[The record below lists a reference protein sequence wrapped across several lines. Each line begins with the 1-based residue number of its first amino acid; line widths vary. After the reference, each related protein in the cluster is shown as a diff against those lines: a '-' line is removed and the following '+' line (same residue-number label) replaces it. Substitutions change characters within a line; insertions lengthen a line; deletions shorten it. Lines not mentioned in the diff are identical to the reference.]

1 MGMPP
6 FPHPVRGRNLSAAT
20 KNDRGNDN
28 FLATEIEAWQMAGGL
43 EWVLLGKSTGATRNE
58 GDYLMSDVTEAYEK
72 ANLVISNANT
82 AYNKTVVDFRSTIK
96 NDMTSIAA
104 SADKVQKESVK
115 LSAAYRA
122 SISLLNSPEMITAI
136 ENAERLAAALTA
148 ISQVQPNK
156 IAFAV
161 IETQT
166 KGDKC

>member
-1 MGMPP
+1 MPP
-6 FPHPVRGRNLSAAT
+6 FPQPVRGRNFSAAT
-20 KNDRGNDN
+20 KNDRGNTT
-28 FLATEIEAWQMAGGL
+28 FLSADIEAWELAGGL

-58 GDYLMSDVTEAYEK
+58 GDYSMSDVSEAYEK
-72 ANLVISNANT
+72 ANIVISNANT

-96 NDMTSIAA
+96 NDMTSISA

-161 IETQT
+161 IETQR
-166 KGDKC
+166 GGS

>member
-6 FPHPVRGRNLSAAT
+6 FPSVVRGRNLSATT
-20 KNDRGNDN
+20 KNDRSNTT
-28 FLATEIEAWQMAGGL
+28 FLSADIEAWELAGGL

-58 GDYLMSDVTEAYEK
+58 GDYSMSDVTEAYEK
-72 ANLVISNANT
+72 ANIVISNANT

-96 NDMTSIAA
+96 NDMTSISA

-122 SISLLNSPEMITAI
+122 SLSLLNSPEMITAI

-161 IETQT
+161 IETQR
-166 KGDKC
+166 GGS

>member
-6 FPHPVRGRNLSAAT
+6 FPQPVRGINISATT
-20 KNDRGNDN
+20 KNDRGD
-28 FLATEIEAWQMAGGL
+28 ATFRAAEIEAWQVAGGL

-122 SISLLNSPEMITAI
+122 SISLLNSSEMITAI

-166 KGDKC
+166 KGEKC

>member
-6 FPHPVRGRNLSAAT
+6 FPQPVRGRNLSAAT
-20 KNDRGNDN
+20 KNDRGD
-28 FLATEIEAWQMAGGL
+28 ATFRAAEIEAWQVAGGL

-58 GDYLMSDVTEAYEK
+58 GDYLMSDVNEAYEK

-96 NDMTSIAA
+96 NDMTSISA

-136 ENAERLAAALTA
+136 ANAERLAAALTA

-161 IETQT
+161 IETQRE
-166 KGDKC
+166 G

>member
-1 MGMPP
+1 MGIPP
-6 FPHPVRGRNLSAAT
+6 FPQPVRGRNLIAST
-20 KNDRGNDN
+20 KNDRGNTT
-28 FLATEIEAWQMAGGL
+28 FLSADIEAWELAGGL

-58 GDYLMSDVTEAYEK
+58 GDYSMSDVSEAYEK

-96 NDMTSIAA
+96 NDMTSISA

-136 ENAERLAAALTA
+136 ANAERLAAALTA

-161 IETQT
+161 IETQR
-166 KGDKC
+166 GGS

>member
-6 FPHPVRGRNLSAAT
+6 FPQPVRGRNLSAAT
-20 KNDRGNDN
+20 KNDRSNTT
-28 FLATEIEAWQMAGGL
+28 FLSADIEAWELAGGL

-58 GDYLMSDVTEAYEK
+58 GDYSMSDVSEAYEK
-72 ANLVISNANT
+72 ANIVISNANT

-96 NDMTSIAA
+96 NDMTSISA

-122 SISLLNSPEMITAI
+122 SLSLLNSPEMITAI

-161 IETQT
+161 IETQR
-166 KGDKC
+166 GGS

>member
-6 FPHPVRGRNLSAAT
+6 FPQPVRGRNLSAAT
-20 KNDRGNDN
+20 KNDRGDAT
-28 FLATEIEAWQMAGGL
+28 FLASDIEAWQKAGGL

-58 GDYLMSDVTEAYEK
+58 GDYLMSDVNEAYEK

-82 AYNKTVVDFRSTIK
+82 AYTKTVVDFRSTIK
-96 NDMTSIAA
+96 NDMTSISA

-136 ENAERLAAALTA
+136 ANAERLAAALTA

-161 IETQT
+161 IETQRE
-166 KGDKC
+166 

>member
-6 FPHPVRGRNLSAAT
+6 FPQPVRGRNLSAAT
-20 KNDRGNDN
+20 KNDRGDAI
-28 FLATEIEAWQMAGGL
+28 FLEANIEAWQKAGGL

-58 GDYLMSDVTEAYEK
+58 GDYLMSDVNEAYEK

-96 NDMTSIAA
+96 NDMTSISA

-136 ENAERLAAALTA
+136 ANAERLAAALTA

-161 IETQT
+161 IETQRE
-166 KGDKC
+166 G

>member
-1 MGMPP
+1 MPP
-6 FPHPVRGRNLSAAT
+6 FPQPVRGRNFSAAT
-20 KNDRGNDN
+20 KNDRSNTT
-28 FLATEIEAWQMAGGL
+28 FLSADIEAWELAGGL

-58 GDYLMSDVTEAYEK
+58 GDYSMSDVSEAYEK
-72 ANLVISNANT
+72 ANIVISNANT

-96 NDMTSIAA
+96 NDMTSISA

-161 IETQT
+161 IDTQRE
-166 KGDKC
+166 